1 MRRRRLQPGA
11 RLPPVPQH
19 NFGEMYYAPTRRTV
33 HLYRICVGLASVP
46 QGDII
51 VENLCL
57 NCWGGMIIGARHEDS
72 AHFFVVGENYT
83 PSRFPDLW
91 GYPRVGQAD
100 PDLSA
105 LSPASFYP

>member
-1 MRRRRLQPGA
+1 M
-11 RLPPVPQH
+11 
-19 NFGEMYYAPTRRTV
+19 
-33 HLYRICVGLASVP
+33 GLASVP

-83 PSRFPDLW
+83 LTFSRPVGISAGGLDRSLSVSTVASITSHVMAERWTPPSGEHRQPL
-91 GYPRVGQAD
+91 GIGGGCEISRRKP
-100 PDLSA
+100 
-105 LSPASFYP
+105 